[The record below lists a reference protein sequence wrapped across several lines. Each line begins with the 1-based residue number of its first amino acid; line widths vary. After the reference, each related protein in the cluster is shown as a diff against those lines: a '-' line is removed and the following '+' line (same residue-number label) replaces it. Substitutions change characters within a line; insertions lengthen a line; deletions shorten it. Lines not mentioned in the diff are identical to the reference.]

1 MPPPSPRHC
10 CLLAVQLVSKIGG
23 QSCLSSLG
31 SEQNCANRP
40 DSPGRHPNQ
49 PTTML
54 VTFLVFASIA
64 LVLLITVLW
73 YIWPA
78 SRLSTSV
85 PGLNPSVEALGNI
98 PDIRDAGGL
107 TKFLEKL
114 HCDHGMIASF
124 WINDF
129 LAISLGSRNIFK
141 LVIAGNKNP
150 YQSIVPVTTDQD
162 VLENST
168 KDDSL
173 INKLLSSFAPFGTAA
188 QEGDLED
195 SVIKLVD
202 ELVIALKQLGDQ
214 DQIPIEDY
222 MTALAVRIVCETSP
236 SVTVKGLDPTKLRSL
251 YATIA
256 AELDL
261 CLDFG
266 GPVFDAEQK
275 RLLSR
280 HLVEFSQIAEASE
293 GKSTVLS
300 QIIVISSLAS
310 WALYYLAK
318 QEVLQTMAEPQL
330 SVFLAEVVRVTGFI
344 PIRSKV
350 TSQSVTVLGHTIEEG
365 TMVINALNSFFWD
378 EKIFPNPGDID
389 IRRTNSPD
397 GVLSFIH
404 PEVASS
410 YGFRVVRLIV
420 RQFLQSFVIS
430 LAQSD
435 FIAEKKFRLVVKPA
449 CDVWLK
455 LKLK

>member
-1 MPPPSPRHC
+1 
-10 CLLAVQLVSKIGG
+10 
-23 QSCLSSLG
+23 
-31 SEQNCANRP
+31 
-40 DSPGRHPNQ
+40 
-49 PTTML
+49 ML
-54 VTFLVFASIA
+54 VTFLVFASIS

-73 YIWPA
+73 FIWPA

-85 PGLNPSVEALGNI
+85 PGINPSVEALGNI

-141 LVIAGNKNP
+141 LVIAGSNKNP

-173 INKLLSSFAPFGTAA
+173 INKLLSTFAPFGTTAS
-188 QEGDLED
+188 EGDLED

-202 ELVIALKQLGDQ
+202 ELVLALKQLGDQ

-236 SVTVKGLDPTKLRSL
+236 SVTVKGLDPTKLRTL

-256 AELDL
+256 TELDL

-275 RLLSR
+275 RLLSK
-280 HLVEFSQIAEASE
+280 HLVEFSQIAGDSE

-318 QEVLQTMAEPQL
+318 QEGLQTMAEPDL
-330 SVFLAEVVRVTGFI
+330 PVFLAEVVRVTAFI

-378 EKIFPNPGDID
+378 EKIFPNPVDID
-389 IRRTNSPD
+389 IRRTNNPD
-397 GVLSFIH
+397 GVLSYIH

-410 YGFRVVRLIV
+410 YGFRVVCLIV
-420 RQFLQSFVIS
+420 RQFLQSFDIS

-435 FIAEKKFRLVVKPA
+435 FIAEKKFRLVVKPD

-455 LKLK
+455 LKCK